1 MNEPMTV
8 LTDYALAG
16 VAGTFAYRLRKIA
29 PLWALGLAALALA
42 ALAGGTWHGWFWHSD
57 PLWKATV
64 LLAGVANF
72 GMLAGSARATTQGS
86 VSSALVAFAAL
97 KLAVYAAW
105 MLRHDEFIWVVA
117 DTAVALAL
125 VAALYFWR
133 FSGWMLAGVA
143 VSVLAGLAQA
153 SGLRL
158 HAHFNHN
165 DLYHLIQI
173 GALFA
178 FYRGLK
184 EG

>member
-16 VAGTFAYRLRKIA
+16 VAGTLAFRLRQIT

-42 ALAGGTWHGWFWHSD
+42 ALAGGTWHGFWQGD
-57 PLWKATV
+57 LLWKATT
-64 LLAGVANF
+64 LLAGMANF
-72 GMLAGSARATTQGS
+72 GMLAGAALATTRGAART
-86 VSSALVAFAAL
+86 VLVAFAAL

-117 DTAVALAL
+117 DTALALAL
-125 VAALYFWR
+125 VAALYLWR
-133 FSGWMLAGVA
+133 FNGWMLAGVA